1 MSEADHPV
9 EVSVVI
15 CTRNRHDQLEE
26 TLDSLMK
33 LRSGH
38 QWEAIILDNASTDR
52 TKEVIEAFAK
62 VCPNAHYAYEAQRGL
77 GAARDTAWRS
87 TRGKIVAFTDDD
99 CILPA
104 DYIDRVAEVF
114 REDPEL
120 GFIGG
125 RIELF
130 DPDDAPVTIDLR
142 DHRVEIPANAYV
154 SAGMLQGANMVI
166 RRDVLVKTGG
176 FDRRLG
182 AGTPFPC
189 EDIDAVAAAVWAGY
203 RGAYDPRP
211 VILHHHRRK
220 AADVPDI
227 LLSYDRGRGAYY
239 MKYLLKPETRAA
251 YVRGW
256 WETSGPAHRPITWRR
271 LGREIASARA
281 FLAQTPTRSEKR
293 FWGSLLGFSEHF
305 AKFAAEFVRI
315 VRFQK
320 RALP

>member
-1 MSEADHPV
+1 MSKPEYPI

-26 TLDSLMK
+26 TLDSLTK
-33 LRSGH
+33 LQSSFP
-38 QWEAIILDNASTDR
+38 WEAIILDNASTDR
-52 TKEVIEAFAK
+52 TKEVIKAFEEI
-62 VCPNAHYAYEAQRGL
+62 CPNAHYAYEAQRGL

-104 DYIDRVAEVF
+104 DYIDRVVEVF

-120 GFIGG
+120 GFMGG

-142 DHRVEIPANAYV
+142 DHRVEIPAKAYV
-154 SAGMLQGANMVI
+154 SAGMLQGANMAI
-166 RRDVLVKTGG
+166 RRDVLVKIGG

-227 LLSYDRGRGAYY
+227 MLSYDKGRGAYY
-239 MKYLLKPETRAA
+239 MKYLLKTETRAA
-251 YVRGW
+251 YIRGW

-281 FLAQTPTRSEKR
+281 FLAQTTNHSKKIL
-293 FWGSLLGFSEHF
+293 WAGLLGLSEHF
-305 AKFAAEFVRI
+305 AKFAAELVRI

-320 RALP
+320 RVLP